1 MPVDKNDPRYK
12 AAFAKW
18 DSKYS
23 KMPTRDLL
31 NEWDSEDLIHYLQAN
46 KMLDESKLNPALQ
59 RNASL
64 KANQEYQNLRKG
76 GSLQEIAQA
85 HAKWAAPEGLEL
97 PVNPDGVINSEA
109 ALKNI
114 FEAKQAIEQRE
125 HDRALTLG
133 ATEQMTTTVNPQG
146 QKTITGQMMTKT
158 GQPTSPVRTVTS
170 EAPQTEPLRK
180 EYSAQ
185 PPVHDFNKVHAGYN
199 KLLRS
204 VNTKEPNALKDQNT
218 IFQWMKILDPGSTV
232 REGEYATVEKAR
244 GVPDRIRN
252 VWNQI
257 YTGQILTPEQRKEIL
272 DASQDIVDG
281 QIANVAPI
289 IKQFQ
294 AQEKTGGH
302 APGSVVPIEHQEMV
316 QEFEEREAARA
327 KAAAPAAAPA
337 AGAAPAAAGAA
348 PAAPVQQKPI
358 PTVRTPTEAP
368 ADAEFFYSPKGKLY
382 RNPNYRPAAA
392 APAPATPPPTA
403 EVTPPATEE
412 PPVLPA

>member
-1 MPVDKNDPRYK
+1 
-12 AAFAKW
+12 
-18 DSKYS
+18 
-23 KMPTRDLL
+23 
-31 NEWDSEDLIHYLQAN
+31 
-46 KMLDESKLNPALQ
+46 
-59 RNASL
+59 
-64 KANQEYQNLRKG
+64 
-76 GSLQEIAQA
+76 
-85 HAKWAAPEGLEL
+85 
-97 PVNPDGVINSEA
+97 
-109 ALKNI
+109 
-114 FEAKQAIEQRE
+114 
-125 HDRALTLG
+125 
-133 ATEQMTTTVNPQG
+133 
-146 QKTITGQMMTKT
+146 MMTKT

-180 EYSAQ
+180 EYTAQ
-185 PPVHDFNKVHAGYN
+185 PPVHEFNKVHAGYN

-204 VNTKEPNALKDQNT
+204 LNTKNPTPLHDQNS

-244 GVPDRIRN
+244 GVPDHIRN
-252 VWNQI
+252 AYNNFV
-257 YTGQILTPEQRKEIL
+257 TGQILTPEQRKQML
-272 DASQDIVDG
+272 DASQDVVDG
-281 QIANVAPI
+281 QLANVAPI
-289 IKQFQ
+289 IKQFSE
-294 AQEKTGGH
+294 QERTGGH
-302 APGSVVPIEHQEMV
+302 ASGSIVPLEHQEIV
-316 QEFEEREAARA
+316 REFDEREAARA